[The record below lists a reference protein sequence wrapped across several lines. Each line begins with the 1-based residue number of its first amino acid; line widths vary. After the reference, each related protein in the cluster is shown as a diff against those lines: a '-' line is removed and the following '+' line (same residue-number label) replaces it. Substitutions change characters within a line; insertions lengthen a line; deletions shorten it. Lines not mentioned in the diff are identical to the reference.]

1 MTLLTLPDP
10 CITLGA
16 ERLLRSPGAAA
27 AEISSSARPE
37 AATGRT
43 TRVQSSDL
51 TLPLKTRAD
60 SFMRRR
66 HGGAR
71 VAERT

>member
-1 MTLLTLPDP
+1 MTLLTHVLHWAPSASS
-10 CITLGA
+10 GA
-16 ERLLRSPGAAA
+16 LVPGAAA

-60 SFMRRR
+60 SFMIRR